1 MARMMADSLRGQLVP
16 LVLCCVSGG
25 LTGIQ
30 PAAAE
35 SLPPLQ
41 VDPAL
46 LGSMP
51 ARAVRVTPAGP
62 TLAPRRTPEASGGS
76 GVATLAGGQ
85 PMLPAPRR
93 GEGERGQEA
102 SVTGTSASLPL
113 PPLAPTARITP
124 PPKDGPHPTFVSG
137 DHIRSEGGN
146 QVTVEG
152 DAELR
157 QTGKILKADRIT
169 YFQDQDEVDAE
180 GKVRLTSDG
189 NLVSGPKMRRKMDA
203 ATGFFDQPDY
213 ILRSEPQPGQALN
226 ATTGYGHAERLEFAG
241 EDRYRMKKATYT
253 TCTPDNPAWYTQSDD
268 LFLDYTRLVGEGK
281 NGKVVFMGVPI
292 LYSPMLDFSLSN
304 ARKSGLLT
312 PTLGTSSTSGLDIS
326 LPYYWN
332 IAPNMDAT
340 LTPRLLARRGVQ
352 LGTEFRYLEPNFS
365 GTARYDTLQDRVY
378 GGNRSFFSVLHNQNL
393 GHGFSANVNA
403 SGASDYRY
411 FTDLGTA
418 IATTAQTNFLRQG
431 GLSYASTWW
440 GGSVGVQRYQTLQD
454 PASPVAPPYDMLPYV
469 NLYANRPNFIG
480 GTAFAFTGSFNDF
493 VVSDPTNV
501 SRPEGKRTV
510 LYPQLSLPLEFSGV
524 SITPKIGYHISRY
537 SMDRVQAPGN
547 ATSFS
552 RNLPIVSLDSSITLE
567 RDMQWEGKALVQTLE
582 PRLFYLYVPA
592 RDQSQF
598 PVFDSGLSDFNFA
611 QIFSENIYSGS
622 DRIADA
628 NQLTAALT
636 SRIID
641 PQTGAQSMQAAIG
654 QRYYF
659 RNQTVGLPGET
670 LRTSNKADIL
680 AAFTGSILPHTYMD
694 SGWQYNPQDKQTQRF
709 TIGGRYQPEALK
721 VFNIGYRFKRDSA
734 PSLLSGVPDGLR
746 DFDISGQWPLYGRW
760 YGLARY
766 NYSLHDKNLVEALG
780 GVEYDGGCWVG
791 RFVAQ
796 RFATTTLTSTTTM
809 FFQLE
814 LNGFSRLGSDP
825 SDILRRSIG
834 GYGRINAPRDAP
846 LFGVE

>member
-1 MARMMADSLRGQLVP
+1 
-16 LVLCCVSGG
+16 
-25 LTGIQ
+25 
-30 PAAAE
+30 
-35 SLPPLQ
+35 
-41 VDPAL
+41 
-46 LGSMP
+46 MP
-51 ARAVRVTPAGP
+51 A
-62 TLAPRRTPEASGGS
+62 
-76 GVATLAGGQ
+76 
-85 PMLPAPRR
+85 
-93 GEGERGQEA
+93 
-102 SVTGTSASLPL
+102 
-113 PPLAPTARITP
+113 LAPTARITP
-124 PPKDGPHPTFVSG
+124 PQKDGPHPTFVSG
-137 DHIRSEGGN
+137 DHIRSVGGN

-213 ILRSEPQPGQALN
+213 VLQTEPQPGQALN
-226 ATTGYGHAERLEFAG
+226 ATTGYGHAERLEFEG
-241 EDRYRMKKATYT
+241 EDRYRLKKATYT
-253 TCTPDNPAWYTQSDD
+253 TCAPSNPDWYTQSDD

-292 LYSPMLDFSLSN
+292 LYAPMLDFSLSN

-312 PTLGTSSTSGLDIS
+312 PTLGTSSTSGLDVT

-352 LGTEFRYLEPNFS
+352 LGTEFRYLEPSFS

-378 GGNRSFFSVLHNQNL
+378 GANRSSYSLLHNHNL
-393 GHGFSANVNA
+393 GHGFSANLNV
-403 SGASDYRY
+403 SGVSDYRY

-431 GLSYASTWW
+431 SLSYASTWW
-440 GGSVGVQRYQTLQD
+440 GGSVGIQRYQTLQD
-454 PASPVAPPYDMLPYV
+454 PASPVAPPYDMLPYA

-493 VVSDPTNV
+493 VVADPTNL
-501 SRPEGKRTV
+501 SRPEGNRAV
-510 LYPQLSLPLEFSGV
+510 LYPQLSLPLVYAGV
-524 SITPKIGYHISRY
+524 NITPKVGYHISRY
-537 SMDRVQAPGN
+537 SMAKNYGN
-547 ATSFS
+547 DTSLA
-552 RNLPIVSLDSSITLE
+552 RNVPILSLDSSITLE
-567 RDMQWEGKALVQTLE
+567 RDMRWEGKDLVQTLE
-582 PRLFYLYVPA
+582 PRLYYLYVPY
-592 RDQSQF
+592 RDQSRF

-628 NQLTAALT
+628 NQLTAALS

-641 PQTGAQSMQAAIG
+641 PQTGAQIMQAAIG

-659 RNQTVGLPGET
+659 RNQTVT
-670 LRTSNKADIL
+670 LNEVGQPASMPTEVARTSNKADIL
-680 AAFTGSILPHTYMD
+680 AAFAGTILPHTYLD
-694 SGWQYNPQDKQTQRF
+694 SGWQYNPRDKQTQRF

-721 VFNIGYRFKRDSA
+721 VFNVGYRFKRDSVA
-734 PSLLSGVPDGLR
+734 GANDGLR
-746 DFDISGQWPLYGRW
+746 DFDVSGQWPLHGRW

-796 RFATTTLTSTTTM
+796 RFATTTLSSTTTL

-834 GYGRINAPRDAP
+834 GYGRVNAPRDAP